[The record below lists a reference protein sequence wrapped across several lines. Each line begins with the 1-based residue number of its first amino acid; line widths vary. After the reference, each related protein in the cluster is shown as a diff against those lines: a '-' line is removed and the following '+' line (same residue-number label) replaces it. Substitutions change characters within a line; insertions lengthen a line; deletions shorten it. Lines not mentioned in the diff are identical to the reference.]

1 MQTQIFFV
9 VIGLIAGWLIPLAYS
24 KIIEFKCKQ
33 KSREIPN
40 TNKSISY
47 KILVVII
54 TALLFYILSLSDVS
68 LIIKI
73 LASIIVVIAIVIT
86 MVDNTIR
93 LIPNEILLPL
103 LIIGFVFRFSLSGL
117 AGIGSS
123 LIAGA
128 MMILFFGLSAKIAGF
143 NKVGAGDIKLGF
155 VIGVICASHLV
166 QALLVMAI
174 TMGGF
179 SAIGMLIGRLKR
191 TDMIPFGGFMMAGL
205 VTGLIYSINIDLLG
219 LVTTLL
225 GI

>member
-9 VIGLIAGWLIPLAYS
+9 VIGIIAGLLIPLTYS

-33 KSREIPN
+33 KAKKVPS
-40 TNKSISY
+40 TNKSAIY

-54 TALLFYILSLSDVS
+54 TALLFYIVSLSDVS
-68 LIIKI
+68 LITQI
-73 LASIIVVIAIVIT
+73 LASVIVVIAIVIT

-103 LIIGFVFRFSLSGL
+103 LIIGLVFRFTLLGISGL
-117 AGIGSS
+117 GPSLLAGF
-123 LIAGA
+123 

-155 VIGVICASHLV
+155 VIGIICATSLV

-174 TMGGF
+174 AMGGF
-179 SAIGMLIGRLKR
+179 SAIGMLIGKLKR

-205 VTGLIYSINIDLLG
+205 VTGLIYSININLLG